1 MKNKSK
7 IVIAVLMIIML
18 SSMAFSDVS
27 GVTILSPTQVT
38 VGTGGTFDV
47 EFKVDFGKD
56 NQNIVYEIALV
67 KGDVVTSLEQKT
79 LSPTGTPP
87 KWGSLQQTINTTLT
101 VPVNQDIGTYDLR
114 IRSGQPG
121 TGAKWWDEEDTE
133 SGAVIIKKTITGSFT
148 VSDKIYDGDTVA
160 TITGRF
166 LNGTIAND
174 VVELSGGTAAFN
186 NKNVGVDKLVTGT
199 GFTLSGANADKY
211 LLASA
216 TLTTTADITPKTL
229 KIGGSFTANNKV
241 FDGNDSASILDNNLN
256 LYIVEG
262 SDNVSLANVV
272 VKFDSA
278 LVGNNIPVR
287 IKSAALS
294 GTDAGNYMLSYADA
308 PTTTANI
315 TATGTTP
322 VTPDPEQP
330 KDEISAPA
338 APAVANQILKFNNV
352 KNQIGKGKDSINV
365 ISAVAKMMGPDTSF
379 NGVVKTDK
387 EAYMNAILQFLNGE
401 NYFNGALL
409 KPE

>member
-27 GVTILSPTQVT
+27 QVTIISPTGVT
-38 VGTGGTFDV
+38 VGTGGTFNV
-47 EFKVDFGKD
+47 EFKVDFDKD

-67 KGDVVTSLEQKT
+67 KNDVATSLEEKT

-87 KWGSLQQTINTTLT
+87 KWGSLQETINTTLT
-101 VPVNQDIGTYDLR
+101 VPANQDIGTYDLR

-121 TGAKWWDEEDTE
+121 GGENWWDETAIK
-133 SGAVIIKKTITGSFT
+133 SNAVIIKKTISGSFT

-166 LNGTIAND
+166 LNDTIAGD
-174 VVELSGGTAAFN
+174 VVVLSGGTAAFN

-199 GFTLSGANADKY
+199 GFTLSGEDADQY

-216 TLTTTADITPKTL
+216 TLTTTADITPKPL
-229 KIGGSFTANNKV
+229 EIGGSFTANNKV

-256 LYIVEG
+256 LNVVMG
-262 SDNVSLANVV
+262 SDKVSLANVV

-278 LVGNNIPVR
+278 LVGINIPVK
-287 IKSAALS
+287 ITSAALS
-294 GTDAGNYMLSYADA
+294 GDDAGNYMLSYVNA

-322 VTPDPEQP
+322 ETPDPDQP

-338 APAVANQILKFNNV
+338 ATAVANQILKFNNV

-379 NGVVKTDK
+379 NGVLKTDK
-387 EAYMNAILQFLNGE
+387 DAYMSAILQFLNGE
-401 NYFNGALL
+401 EYFNGTLV